1 MSKAPALPLLP
12 ADRRTGA
19 ERPLLAIALVLS
31 AVAVFSLSDTLSKLL
46 AERLDP
52 VEVVCGRYLVIL
64 ALLSPAVLRRPRLA
78 LTQQPLLQLL
88 RGIAVLGAAVFFI
101 AGLQRLALADATA
114 IAFASPLIVTA
125 LSIPLLREQIGIR
138 RWSAV
143 AVGFLGVLVV
153 TRPGSGAIGAAA
165 ALPLLSAACWAL
177 AIVLTRRMRGAD
189 LPVTTL
195 AYSTTIG
202 FVLSA
207 LALPL
212 VWRPPSLGECGML
225 VAMGM
230 LNAGGQYLFIAG
242 LIRGAA
248 SMLAPFSYS
257 QMIWSTLMGY
267 LVFGAVPAAWTW
279 AGAGLVVGSGVYIAH
294 RERLRARR
302 A

>member
-88 RGIAVLGAAVFFI
+88 RGI
-101 AGLQRLALADATA
+101 
-114 IAFASPLIVTA
+114 
-125 LSIPLLREQIGIR
+125 PLLGEQIGIR

-267 LVFGAVPAAWTW
+267 LVFGAVPVAWTW